1 MKFVRAIKVTE
12 MLKSIKIKPKILF
25 VDDSKTV
32 RKSAAK
38 ILSEDYSVV
47 EASNGREAWDLV
59 QKDHTFDVI
68 FADIQMPEMNGLQF
82 LQKVR
87 SIDDYRTAQL
97 PVIMIT
103 GHSDSHAAMRA
114 VFEMGATGFISKP
127 FSDIDLISRAH
138 SYLDLT
144 RKMELLE
151 KLKGV
156 DRLTNLSNFTNF
168 EEHGKKTLSISMRH
182 HLDLSVVYL
191 ELKSFHEMK
200 NELGKKAAEKIL
212 ISVAKK
218 LKGVLRDEEIISRIG
233 EAKFALLMPM
243 TNRTKAQIAVNRV
256 QDQINAMVFNR
267 GDTKIHLNIVA
278 GLTGTG
284 LNNRGLSFDMLCM
297 RADDALK
304 SALHKDDAQVFNYY
318 GDQVQEA
325 VKDIPDE
332 DILSDALVHIINGNF
347 NKVSDNDLPS
357 VIDHLE
363 PFMEYAAIR
372 NPTKTG
378 VK

>member
-1 MKFVRAIKVTE
+1 
-12 MLKSIKIKPKILF
+12 MLKSIKDKPKILF

-32 RKSAAK
+32 RISAAR

-47 EASNGREAWDLV
+47 EASNGKEAWDLV
-59 QKDHTFDVI
+59 QKGHSYDVI

-82 LQKVR
+82 LQKLR

-151 KLKGV
+151 ELKGV

-182 HLDLSVVYL
+182 HLDLSIVYL

-200 NELGKKAAEKIL
+200 SELGKKAAEKVL
-212 ISVAKK
+212 VSVAEK
-218 LKGVLRDEEIISRIG
+218 LKGVLRNEEVISRIG

-243 TNRTKAQIAVNRV
+243 TNRTKAQIAVRRV
-256 QDQINAMVFNR
+256 QDRINAMVFNR
-267 GDTKIHLNIVA
+267 GGAKIHLNIVA

-318 GDQVQEA
+318 GDQIQEA
-325 VKDIPDE
+325 VRNIPDE
-332 DILSDALVHIINGNF
+332 DILSDALVHIMDGNF
-347 NKVSDNDLPS
+347 NKVSDNDLPY

-372 NPTKTG
+372 NSTKTR

>member
-1 MKFVRAIKVTE
+1 
-12 MLKSIKIKPKILF
+12 MLKSIKKKPKILF

-38 ILSEDYSVV
+38 ILSEDYFVI
-47 EASNGREAWDLV
+47 EASNGKEAWDFI
-59 QKDHTFDVI
+59 QNDHAFDVI

-82 LQKVR
+82 LQKIR

-144 RKMELLE
+144 RKMEQLE

-156 DRLTNLSNFTNF
+156 DRLTRLSNFTNF

-182 HLDLSVVYL
+182 HLDLSIVYL
-191 ELKSFHEMK
+191 ELQSFQEIK
-200 NELGKKAAEKIL
+200 NEIGKKASEKIL
-212 ISVAKK
+212 ISVADK
-218 LKGVLRDEEIISRIG
+218 LRGILRDEEVKARID

-243 TNRTKAQIAVNRV
+243 TNRTKAQIAVSRV
-256 QDQINAMVFNR
+256 QNRINAMVFNR
-267 GDTKIHLNIVA
+267 GDAKIHLNMVA

-304 SALHKDDAQVFNYY
+304 SALNKDDAQVFNYY
-318 GDQVQEA
+318 DDHVQKA
-325 VKDIPDE
+325 VKTIPHE
-332 DILSDALVHIINGNF
+332 DVLSDALVHIMNGNF
-347 NKVSDNDLPS
+347 NKVSDNDLTS

-372 NPTKTG
+372 SSMKTG

>member
-1 MKFVRAIKVTE
+1 
-12 MLKSIKIKPKILF
+12 MLKSIKKKPKILF

-38 ILSEDYSVV
+38 ILSEDYSVF
-47 EASNGREAWDLV
+47 EASNGKEAWDMV
-59 QKDHTFDVI
+59 QMDHSFDVI
-68 FADIQMPEMNGLQF
+68 FADIQMPDMNGLQF

-87 SIDDYRTAQL
+87 SIDNFRTAQL

-151 KLKGV
+151 NLKGV
-156 DRLTNLSNFTNF
+156 DRLTKLSNFTNF

-182 HLDLSVVYL
+182 HLDLSIVYL

-200 NELGKKAAEKIL
+200 DEIGNNASEKIL
-212 ISVAKK
+212 ISVADK
-218 LKGVLRDEEIISRIG
+218 LKSVLRDEEVIARIG

-243 TNRTKAQIAVNRV
+243 TNRRKAQIAVRRV
-256 QDQINAMVFNR
+256 QDKINAMVFNR
-267 GDTKIHLNIVA
+267 GDAKIHLNIVA

-284 LNNRGLSFDMLCM
+284 LNNRGLSFDMLCL
-297 RADDALK
+297 RADEALK
-304 SALHKDDAQVFNYY
+304 SALTKDDAQVFNYY
-318 GDQVQEA
+318 DDHVQKA
-325 VKDIPDE
+325 VNNVPHE
-332 DILSDALVHIINGNF
+332 DILSDALVHIMDGNF
-347 NKVSDNDLPS
+347 SKVSDNDLPS
-357 VIDHLE
+357 VVDHLE

-372 NPTKTG
+372 KSTKTG

>member
-1 MKFVRAIKVTE
+1 

-32 RKSAAK
+32 RKSAVK

-47 EASNGREAWDLV
+47 EASNGKEAWDLV
-59 QKDHTFDVI
+59 QNDHTFDVI

-82 LQKVR
+82 LQKIR
-87 SIDDYRTAQL
+87 AIDDYRTAQL

-151 KLKGV
+151 NLKGV

-182 HLDLSVVYL
+182 HLDLSIVYM
-191 ELKSFHEMK
+191 ELHSFQEMK
-200 NELGKKAAEKIL
+200 NELGKKASEKIL
-212 ISVAKK
+212 ISVADK
-218 LKGVLRDEEIISRIG
+218 LRGVLRDEEVISRIG
-233 EAKFALLMPM
+233 EAKFALLLPM
-243 TNRTKAQIAVNRV
+243 TNRSKAQIAVRRV
-256 QDQINAMVFNR
+256 QEQINAMVFNR
-267 GDTKIHLNIVA
+267 GDAKIHLNIVA

-284 LNNRGLSFDMLCM
+284 LNNRGLSFEMLCM
-297 RADDALK
+297 RADDALQT
-304 SALHKDDAQVFNYY
+304 ALHKDDAQVFKYC
-318 GDQVQEA
+318 GDQVEHA
-325 VKDIPDE
+325 VKNVPQE

-347 NKVSDNDLPS
+347 NKVSDHALPS
-357 VIDHLE
+357 VIDRLE

-372 NPTKTG
+372 SSTRTG